1 MLYSGRQRSSSSTK
15 KRIVFCFATSFIE
28 SRTASKA
35 FFKEIRLSNANVEI
49 SCSLI
54 CSSKLLSI
62 SIGFMPIVFF
72 NMLPIQ
78 LTADSFRAS
87 KIPLVVAAEV
97 QSAASIIEDII
108 GITGSE

>member
-1 MLYSGRQRSSSSTK
+1 
-15 KRIVFCFATSFIE
+15 
-28 SRTASKA
+28 
-35 FFKEIRLSNANVEI
+35 
-49 SCSLI
+49 
-54 CSSKLLSI
+54 
-62 SIGFMPIVFF
+62 MPIVFF